1 MFESSNLR
9 KESSK
14 LRKKEAIYRLIGSAV
29 LGIAVFSD
37 VVIGADIA
45 SNGIKSIGI
54 PVQSFDVY
62 ANAIG
67 IGMLSYTGSLGRRAD
82 VIDAALLRHE
92 TEAETLAASHESV
105 HR

>member
-1 MFESSNLR
+1 MSESSDLRIESSNLR
-9 KESSK
+9 EKET
-14 LRKKEAIYRLIGSAV
+14 IYRLIGSVV

-37 VVIGADIA
+37 VLIGADIA

-54 PVQSFDVY
+54 PVQLYDIY
-62 ANAIG
+62 ANAMG
-67 IGMLSYTGSLGRRAD
+67 VGMLSYTSSLGRRAD